1 LAWTA
6 AVALVVTTLV
16 ASGVLAFSAQGLA
29 NLFGLVLLAIT
40 VIFFGWL
47 FTSSAWTVDERR
59 RLILI
64 LVLFLGATAFW
75 SLFEQGGS
83 TLTLFADRNTDRT
96 VLGFEFPA
104 SWLLS
109 LNPIFII
116 GGLAPAFAWLWV
128 RMGPREPSSPAKFT
142 LGLAFMALGYLL
154 MIAAAFEA
162 ERGVLVS
169 PLWLATMFLLHTMGE
184 MCLSPVGLSAMTRL
198 APARI
203 AGLTM
208 GVWFLAASIGSYIG
222 GRVGGL
228 YDTLTLPQIFGAL
241 TVFALIAT
249 VLMGCAVKPLRRSLE
264 HSRGT

>member
-1 LAWTA
+1 LFASG
-6 AVALVVTTLV
+6 LV
-16 ASGVLAFSAQGLA
+16 ATTAGGLA
-29 NLFGLVLLAIT
+29 NVFGVVLLGVTLA
-40 VIFFGWL
+40 FFTWL
-47 FTSSAWTVDERR
+47 FSARHWTVEERR
-59 RLILI
+59 RLRLI

-83 TLTLFADRNTDRT
+83 TLTLFADRNTDRS
-96 VLGFEFPA
+96 LFGFEFPA

-116 GGLAPAFAWLWV
+116 CGLAPAFAWLWV
-128 RMGPREPSSPAKFT
+128 RLGPREPSSPAKFA
-142 LGLAFMALGYLL
+142 LGLAFMALGYLV

-184 MCLSPVGLSAMTRL
+184 MCLSPVGLSAMTKL

-208 GVWFLAASIGSYIG
+208 GVWFLAASIGSYLG

-241 TVFALIAT
+241 TVFAVVAA
-249 VLMGCAVKPLRRSLE
+249 VAMGVAVKPLARALRP
-264 HSRGT
+264 